1 MADQNNV
8 KVIEKNAGPKIAYE
22 QTGTCLIFGDYELM
36 INAAKYQKDWDVTVD
51 ICKDKAG
58 NLTIGTESGLR
69 YVAQVKIPA
78 ATYTETPIE
87 PEESAEPMSDTGEGM
102 NSTVQR
108 EQNPLDMGDVTLVLW
123 SIE

>member
-1 MADQNNV
+1 MANQNPV

-22 QTGTCLIFGDYELM
+22 QTSTCLIFGDYELM

-69 YVAQVKIPA
+69 YVAQAMIPA

-87 PEESAEPMSDTGEGM
+87 PEEGVEPLSDTEEGM
-102 NSTVQR
+102 NSNVQR